1 MTGPIPSER
10 FAGAVPALGSELR
23 VHRDRLEYDPGGLR
37 GLVGR
42 PKTVD
47 IAAIDLVVRRDGRL
61 DRLLGAG
68 SYDLIRSGEPTVR
81 LYHLAD
87 TDGVERA
94 LGGRVPAPRD
104 RVEVVDEAEARAALQ
119 QRRVA
124 WRRWPDDEPL
134 PRSAVVTDP
143 DLVERLHAG
152 EEIEGPEVTRAE
164 DARPS
169 GVTATDFENGTF
181 PGGGGGGDADFT
193 GGSARHSPGH
203 ASNERGTEPNVGSD
217 EATDMSDG
225 GW

>member
-1 MTGPIPSER
+1 MTDPIPSER

-37 GLVGR
+37 GLVGGS
-42 PKTVD
+42 KAVD
-47 IAAIDLVVRRDGRL
+47 IGEIDLVVRRDGRL

-68 SYDLIRSGEPTVR
+68 SYDLVRSGEPTVR

-87 TDGVERA
+87 TDEVERA

-104 RVEVVDEAEARAALQ
+104 RVEAVDEAEARAALQ
-119 QRRVA
+119 RRRVA

-134 PRSAVVTDP
+134 PRTAVVTDP
-143 DLVERLHAG
+143 DLAERLHV
-152 EEIEGPEVTRAE
+152 EVEIERPEVTRAE

-169 GVTATDFENGTF
+169 GVTAADFENGNF

-193 GGSARHSPGH
+193 GGTSRHSPGL
-203 ASNERGTEPNVGSD
+203 ASNEGGAEKNVGSESTGD
-217 EATDMSDG
+217 I
-225 GW
+225 